1 MTQDDPNSPS
11 QPRCL
16 KKKRTQTSQLLT
28 AKREKGLL
36 SAKKPRVCL
45 GITTR
50 NSVQS
55 SYLTN
60 VGKLNQQSLW
70 FKRSTQARGPQ
81 RKRMLHGLVVRQA
94 CAQTPS
100 RLPSV
105 TLCQPSGALGQTHL
119 HKTTGGPTDLPLA
132 TPHDRFLI
140 TRRGLAKPPP
150 VSAGIPNTLDGPSST
165 TAWGPLE
172 RTHFNVNPTTNQ
184 MNQKHNFGM
193 KRRYTSYVPK
203 PSNSGL
209 AALFIH
215 AETSPHCLGRQLS
228 SARLWGHTGP
238 VTYW

>member
-1 MTQDDPNSPS
+1 MLKEKKNTNQPTPN
-11 QPRCL
+11 RETR
-16 KKKRTQTSQLLT
+16 KRASKCKETASLLGNHNT
-28 AKREKGLL
+28 KL
-36 SAKKPRVCL
+36 
-45 GITTR
+45 
-50 NSVQS
+50 SVQS

-132 TPHDRFLI
+132 TPHNRFLI

-150 VSAGIPNTLDGPSST
+150 VSAGIPNTLDGPSPT